1 MTNIIFTIFVDI
13 PDSKIDNPGGYSA
26 DGVLEQTNKSII
38 AKYNFLKYKDDLIK
52 AQQDYADLIQCE
64 YKVYT
69 SDNMYTEFANFFLV
83 NYPQISEYDIINFYK
98 HHVMFELSKEY
109 DNICYLDLD
118 VIPNTSDNIFTCFD
132 TNVFAVP
139 DSNEEAHWGKTVE
152 SKYYNTCIRNPAT
165 KYWNAHAMLSE
176 IGFDPD
182 QNVYNT
188 GIMIASKET
197 IMKLDYFGDFDK
209 TLELMTLVKTD
220 PLSMYPKNI
229 QRVFNYDNET
239 VFSYKLISN
248 NVKVQLLDKKWHFPI
263 RDGLYEPGSK
273 FYHVIDKDFTR
284 FFK

>member
-1 MTNIIFTIFVDI
+1 MKNIIFTIFVDI
-13 PDSKIDNPGGYSA
+13 PDSKIDNPGGYSD
-26 DGVLEQTNKSII
+26 DGVLQQTNKSLI
-38 AKYNFLKYKDDLIK
+38 AKYNFLKYKDQLIK
-52 AQQDYADLIQCE
+52 AQQDYANSIECE
-64 YKVYT
+64 YKVYM

-118 VIPNTSDNIFTCFD
+118 VVPNTSDNIFTCFD
-132 TNVFAVP
+132 ADVFAVP

-176 IGFDPD
+176 MGFNPD

-188 GIMIASKET
+188 GIMIASKDT
-197 IMKLDYFGDFDK
+197 VIQLDYFGDFDK
-209 TLELMTLVKTD
+209 TLELMTSVKTD
-220 PLSMYPKNI
+220 PWSMYPKNI

-239 VFSYKLISN
+239 VFSYKLVSN
-248 NVKVQLLDKKWHFPI
+248 GVKVHLLDKKWHFPI

-284 FFK
+284 FFR

>member
-1 MTNIIFTIFVDI
+1 MKNIIFTIFVDI
-13 PDSKIDNPGGYSA
+13 PDSKIDNPGGYST
-26 DGVLEQTNKSII
+26 DGVLQQTNKSLI
-38 AKYNFLKYKDDLIK
+38 AKYNFLKYKDKLIK

-69 SDNMYTEFANFFLV
+69 SDNGYTDFANFFIV

-98 HHVMFELSKEY
+98 HHLMFELSKEY

-132 TNVFAVP
+132 TNAFAVP
-139 DSNEEAHWGKTVE
+139 DSNQEAHWGKTVE

-165 KYWNAHAMLSE
+165 KYWNAHAMLNE
-176 IGFDPD
+176 IGLDPD

-188 GIMIASKET
+188 GIMIASKDT
-197 IMKLDYFGDFDK
+197 IRKLDYFGDFDK
-209 TLELMTLVKTD
+209 TLELMTHVKTD
-220 PLSMYPKNI
+220 PSSMYPKNI

-239 VFSYKLISN
+239 VFSYKLMSN
-248 NVKVQLLDKKWHFPI
+248 DVKVQLLDKKWHFPI

-284 FFK
+284 FFR